1 MKNLNE
7 TKFYSSLEDIFL
19 GAEIEGESGFIN
31 LLKIKSNYFKIIMQ
45 KFKEDVDNEKIITDS
60 FKEEFFDQLY
70 SFFEK
75 YFSES
80 GSVYFV
86 KTSNWQRVYE
96 KVYSDNVD
104 VSLFWKTHML
114 YYVKSDTLFQSLT
127 IKEGDTE
134 YFFDASGIEN
144 KKSNEKK
151 EVIFIYKN
159 KHKNTFNFDVEYSER
174 GRKTNLS
181 EISNKTKLLEEELEK
196 AFKAFKKQNS
206 VDFFINKDAQKFLT
220 EQLDMFMHQTLLEEK
235 NYFEQKRLDQ
245 LKTIKK
251 YAIKIIEFISQ
262 FEDEL
267 IRVWNKPKF
276 AIDSNYVLTLDK
288 LNSDLLK
295 KIEKHKNYKD
305 QVSEWKE
312 LGMDVKALNL
322 TKLKE
327 EHKYLPL
334 DTKYFKDLEYEV
346 LSLFDDLDN
355 DLNGRIVH
363 SDNYQLLNTF
373 KNKYKEK
380 VQAIYIDPPYN
391 TDGSPIIYVNNYRDS
406 SWLTL
411 MENRLSISKELLKQ
425 DGLQI
430 TAIDDYELR
439 YLTPLQDN
447 IFGKDNHISTV
458 TVLCT
463 AQGRGGKF
471 VDPTTEYYVVHA
483 KNKNNLDEVRIPKP
497 VKLEKNLKNKLKN
510 WLEKEIINLESFEN
524 IIELEQDKKEYTPF
538 LRPGGNSWARKQD
551 LPSNKPNNDRPY
563 RFYPILYKEDSLS
576 MVQEEEY
583 LNIYDSDKKD
593 FNYKFIKELEKKYKD
608 KGYLVIFPLKKDGVW
623 GIWQRKF
630 DRASKEIDTYIY
642 EDNKIKTPDFNDEV
656 FPTLWDDTKYLNT
669 TYGVIHLGNMGF
681 VDFETPKSFHT
692 VKRFLT
698 IDHFDESGIFM
709 DYFGGSGTTAE
720 AVIRQ
725 NSEDGG
731 SRKYI
736 ICELGNHFNSVVLP
750 RIKKVCYS
758 DTWKEGK
765 AAKGKGASQFFK
777 YFRLEQYEET
787 LKRMDYSDGT
797 PATLFDSTK
806 PFENYVFFADK
817 KFSDVLDAGSK
828 DLKVDLNKLYKN
840 IDIPETISNLIGYN
854 IKAIS
859 KDSVTLTNNKKYL
872 TNIENMNNEQK
883 LDFLKLIKPLIWW
896 EK

>member
-334 DTKYFKDLEYEV
+334 DTKYFK
-346 LSLFDDLDN
+346 
-355 DLNGRIVH
+355 
-363 SDNYQLLNTF
+363 LL
-373 KNKYKEK
+373 
-380 VQAIYIDPPYN
+380 
-391 TDGSPIIYVNNYRDS
+391 
-406 SWLTL
+406 
-411 MENRLSISKELLKQ
+411 
-425 DGLQI
+425 
-430 TAIDDYELR
+430 
-439 YLTPLQDN
+439 
-447 IFGKDNHISTV
+447 GK
-458 TVLCT
+458 L
-463 AQGRGGKF
+463 
-471 VDPTTEYYVVHA
+471 
-483 KNKNNLDEVRIPKP
+483 
-497 VKLEKNLKNKLKN
+497 
-510 WLEKEIINLESFEN
+510 
-524 IIELEQDKKEYTPF
+524 
-538 LRPGGNSWARKQD
+538 
-551 LPSNKPNNDRPY
+551 
-563 RFYPILYKEDSLS
+563 
-576 MVQEEEY
+576 
-583 LNIYDSDKKD
+583 
-593 FNYKFIKELEKKYKD
+593 
-608 KGYLVIFPLKKDGVW
+608 
-623 GIWQRKF
+623 
-630 DRASKEIDTYIY
+630 
-642 EDNKIKTPDFNDEV
+642 
-656 FPTLWDDTKYLNT
+656 
-669 TYGVIHLGNMGF
+669 
-681 VDFETPKSFHT
+681 
-692 VKRFLT
+692 
-698 IDHFDESGIFM
+698 
-709 DYFGGSGTTAE
+709 
-720 AVIRQ
+720 
-725 NSEDGG
+725 
-731 SRKYI
+731 
-736 ICELGNHFNSVVLP
+736 
-750 RIKKVCYS
+750 
-758 DTWKEGK
+758 
-765 AAKGKGASQFFK
+765 
-777 YFRLEQYEET
+777 
-787 LKRMDYSDGT
+787 
-797 PATLFDSTK
+797 
-806 PFENYVFFADK
+806 
-817 KFSDVLDAGSK
+817 
-828 DLKVDLNKLYKN
+828 
-840 IDIPETISNLIGYN
+840 
-854 IKAIS
+854 
-859 KDSVTLTNNKKYL
+859 
-872 TNIENMNNEQK
+872 
-883 LDFLKLIKPLIWW
+883 
-896 EK
+896 